1 MTPAPQ
7 QLSLLIVDDQKLFL
21 EGLFMILNQEPFV
34 YRLFTASNGREAQ
47 VVVEQEWVD
56 LVITDLNMP
65 EVDGFHL
72 VRNLRKKSTSIK
84 IIAVSVRD
92 DLYSITEAIKLGVN
106 SFLNKICE
114 KETLL
119 QAVRQVLQGENYFP
133 PNILQRLT
141 SGCTGNDTV
150 TQGCLS
156 AREKDVLKLICAE
169 KTTFEIADMLCISD
183 QTVVS
188 HRKNILCK
196 LGVKN
201 TAGAVYC
208 AIKNGIID

>member
-1 MTPAPQ
+1 MTQTPA
-7 QLSLLIVDDQKLFL
+7 QLSVLVADDQKLFL
-21 EGLFMILNQEPFV
+21 EGLCMILEQEPGIH
-34 YRLFTASNGREAQ
+34 RLFTASDGHEALTIAERERVQ
-47 VVVEQEWVD
+47 

-65 EVDGFHL
+65 EMDGFQL
-72 VRNLRKKSTSIK
+72 IRNLRKKSATIK

-92 DLYSITEAIKLGVN
+92 DLYSITEVIKLGVN
-106 SFLNKICE
+106 GFLNKICE

-119 QAVRQVLQGENYFP
+119 QAVRQVMCGANYFP
-133 PNILQRLT
+133 PNIVQRLT
-141 SGCTGNDTV
+141 SGFSANETIYKTS
-150 TQGCLS
+150 LS
-156 AREKDVLKLICAE
+156 AREKDILKLICAE
-169 KTTFEIADMLCISD
+169 KTTFEIADLLCISD

-208 AIKNGIID
+208 AIRNGIID